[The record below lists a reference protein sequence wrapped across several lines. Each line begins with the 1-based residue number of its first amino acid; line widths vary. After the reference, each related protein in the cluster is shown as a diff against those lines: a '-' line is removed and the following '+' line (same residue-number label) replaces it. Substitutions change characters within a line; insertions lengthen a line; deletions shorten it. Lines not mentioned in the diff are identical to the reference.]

1 VIEGSGSGSRRP
13 KTYGSDRSGSET
25 LLYTIYISKERCVV
39 CQVEG
44 ERATWHLVQLT
55 GRRGE
60 AAGPEKRRR
69 RKEKGDEEE
78 EVGDNAHMFASADSV
93 TRWFGIFY
101 ICSIYYGKSED

>member
-1 VIEGSGSGSRRP
+1 M
-13 KTYGSDRSGSET
+13 
-25 LLYTIYISKERCVV
+25 

-60 AAGPEKRRR
+60 AAGAEKRRR

-78 EVGDNAHMFASADSV
+78 EVGD
-93 TRWFGIFY
+93 IF
-101 ICSIYYGKSED
+101 CVN

>member
-1 VIEGSGSGSRRP
+1 M
-13 KTYGSDRSGSET
+13 
-25 LLYTIYISKERCVV
+25 

-60 AAGPEKRRR
+60 AAGGEKRRR

-78 EVGDNAHMFASADSV
+78 EVGTLRQQTVSGDGLGFSMSV
-93 TRWFGIFY
+93 ILT
-101 ICSIYYGKSED
+101 KSEDEPGCAVKD

>member
-1 VIEGSGSGSRRP
+1 MKSENCN
-13 KTYGSDRSGSET
+13 TALYYG
-25 LLYTIYISKERCVV
+25 KERCVV

-78 EVGDNAHMFASADSV
+78 EVGDIASSDSV
-93 TRWFGIFY
+93 TGWFRIF
-101 ICSIYYGKSED
+101 

>member
-1 VIEGSGSGSRRP
+1 VREPRGTWSLKYLDPDPDSSKCRDPDSVKRENCN
-13 KTYGSDRSGSET
+13 TA
-25 LLYTIYISKERCVV
+25 LYNCKQRCDLRV

-60 AAGPEKRRR
+60 AAGAEKRRR

-78 EVGDNAHMFASADSV
+78 EVGD
-93 TRWFGIFY
+93 IF
-101 ICSIYYGKSED
+101 CVS